1 MTSENYEPHFDI
13 DYQRG
18 LVGEDAHKKY
28 LYGKHEVKTD
38 YRTAETG
45 NFYVETK
52 QYNENM
58 EALSGINVTESDYWV
73 WASST
78 GDGAIY
84 MKTSALK
91 ELLRETNPREARQP
105 ISNDNSNASIGRLVS
120 LDSVLLKLGFT
131 KK

>member
-1 MTSENYEPHFDI
+1 MASEKYEPHFDI

-18 LVGEDAHKKY
+18 MVGEDAHKEY
-28 LYGKHEVKTD
+28 VHGKHEVKTD
-38 YRTAETG
+38 YRTVDTG

-73 WASST
+73 WASPT

-84 MKTSALK
+84 MKTGALK
-91 ELLRETNPREARQP
+91 DLLRETSPPEARQP
-105 ISNDNSNASIGRLVS
+105 VSNDNTNASIGRLVS
-120 LDSVLLKLGFT
+120 LDSVLRKLGFT
-131 KK
+131 K